1 MRQRQLRGNIAILV
15 VFSMIFSSL
24 FGLMPFKVHAATI
37 SDANGEHCFG
47 DYFTYLGGTG
57 KSNDNFY
64 KVTSS
69 KYTFS
74 SDNVTC
80 AWIADEGDTYQDSVY
95 ITVTNSGELGS
106 FELVSVDVGECR
118 AGNFSNVYIEG
129 YSNGEKI
136 FTTTPFS
143 ISETEYLEHFNLD
156 CSSALGK
163 YIDSFRIYCT
173 KGAGAG
179 YGLGDISFYSFT
191 TRNATRDN
199 TPPSSPIVFGITD
212 DTGVSASDGI
222 TKDTTPTFSGTAEVD
237 STVTLYNGSTLV
249 ATTYANASGEWNK
262 TVPTALAEGTYN
274 FTATATDIAGNVSSP
289 SAIKTIV
296 IDNTAPNQPGTPV
309 LDAASDTGASNSDGI
324 TNDNTPTIKGT
335 AEANS
340 TVSIYNGSTLVT
352 TAPADNSGAWSIT
365 TSTLSDGTYSFTTTA
380 TDKAGN
386 VSTTSSALSV
396 NIDSSK
402 PAKPSVTSI
411 TTDTGTSSSDG
422 ITSDTTLCFN
432 GTADANIKVELLI
445 DGVSVGSTT
454 TDTTGNWSYDHTGV
468 QLTNGSHTVVA
479 TATDTAGNVSDTS
492 SPFTFNIDSASPTI
506 TSITPPADGTYTY
519 GQTLTFAVTLS
530 EIVAV
535 SGGTPS
541 ISITLDGKTAAA
553 QYESGSG
560 TSELTFRYTVGKG
573 DIATASGISLAAI
586 NLNGSTIRDIA
597 GNNASLTINNLP
609 STGNIKVD
617 STPVVTLSASN
628 ISMAENGGTTDI
640 VATLSNPASKAVK
653 ILLDYS
659 GIAINGNDYNA
670 TTEINIPAGST
681 SEQISINSIDDKI
694 YEGNEDIIVS
704 IASVTNAYGSGT
716 QTLTINDDEGIPTV
730 TLTSSALSF
739 LENGGTCD
747 VTAILSNKSAYPVT
761 ATLTFSGTAKVGRDY
776 TTSAEIITVP
786 AGSTSAS
793 ITLTGINNAID
804 ENDKTLVI
812 DIAGVVDGI
821 EDGSQSIA
829 LSVTDDDAAPSFS
842 VGDISVAEGDSGT
855 VALKYT
861 VTLSSSSGK
870 EVTIDYA
877 TEDGTATADLA
888 SPALGDYIA
897 TSGTLNFAPGDTS
910 KEVTVLVNGDYTSE
924 PNETVL
930 LKLSN
935 GSNTSNTTAQAIGT
949 ILNDDDPELILGGTA
964 SISEGTGATKG
975 FSFTVTL
982 TKPSSNNIS
991 VDFATEDVTA
1001 KAGKDYVATGGS
1013 IIFAPGETSKTIDV
1027 QIIGDSI
1034 DENDETFRVTISNP
1048 SPSAIRIINSQAT
1061 CTITDDDTAPI
1072 VSIGNTTVTE
1082 GNSGTT
1088 SAVFEVALSDISEK
1102 TVTVNYATLDGTAI
1116 AGSDYVTTNSSI
1128 IFAPGVTQQAINIDV
1143 IGDATDEENE
1153 IFGVVLSSPTNATI
1167 SNTNG
1172 IGTATITD
1180 DDAAP
1185 SFSVGDISVAE
1196 GDSGTVAL
1204 KYTITL
1210 SASSGKT
1217 VNIYYTTEDGT
1228 ATGDITSPA
1237 SSDYMATSGTLT
1249 FAPGDTSKEVTVL
1262 VNGDYTSEPNE
1273 TVLLKLSNGSNTSN
1287 TTAQAIGTILNDD
1300 DPELI
1305 LGGTASI
1312 SEGTGATKGFSFT
1325 VTLTKPSSNNISV
1338 DFATEDVTA
1347 KAGKD
1352 YVATGGSIIFAPGE
1366 TSKTIDVQIIGD
1378 SIDENDETF
1387 RVTISNP
1394 SPSAIRIINSQATC
1408 TITDDDTAPIVS
1420 IGNTTV
1426 TEGNSGT
1433 TSAVFEVALS
1443 EVSEKDITVDYKTVD
1458 GTATGDVT
1466 SPALSDYKTT
1476 SGTLTFAPGVTL
1488 QAIVVDIEGDTIDEY
1503 DETLG
1508 LKLSSPT
1515 NATISTTNGIGTA
1528 TITDDDAAPSF
1539 SVGDISV
1546 VEGDSGTV
1554 ALKYTVTLS
1563 ASSGKEVTIDYSTED
1578 GTATA
1583 DLASPALGD
1592 YIATSGTLNFAP
1604 GDTSK
1609 EVTVLVNGDYTSEPN
1624 ETVLLKLSNASNT
1637 SNTTAQVIGTI
1648 LNDDG
1653 PAISILGN
1661 SVAIINGDITP
1672 SAIDNTDFGSVS
1684 VNWGTQTRIFT
1695 ISNTGFDTLTLMGEV
1710 PYITLSGEGATDFSV
1725 TTSPTSIN
1733 IANGESVTFAITF
1746 NPSSLGTKNAN
1757 ITIASNDIFR
1767 SPYTFSIK
1775 GTGYYQNDSS
1785 QVSLMPDANIFVNGQ
1800 SQSIAHTETIIE
1812 NGRSVTTIA
1821 IDDKKM
1827 KEQLDKAGENAI
1839 VQIPIANSS
1848 DVSVG
1853 VLNAQVIKDMQ
1864 EKEAVLEIKTGN
1876 ITYTLPASQI
1886 NIDSIAS
1893 MIGSSVELSDIR
1905 VSVSVSASPDNTV
1918 RVVEDTANKNG
1929 YQVMVKPI
1937 DFDLTCTSG
1946 GKTVE
1951 VSKFNGYVERTV
1963 VIPNGVDPSKITT
1976 GVVLNKDGTFTHV
1989 PTQVFS
1995 INGQYYA
2002 KINSLTNSTYSL
2014 IYNDVKFKD
2023 VEGHWAKNSVN
2034 EIGSRLIDSGV
2045 GEGKFAPDRAIT
2057 RAEFASMIAKA
2068 LGLKATKFDNIF
2080 TDVDKNSQYYQ
2091 YIYAAYEYGITDGC
2105 GKGKFAPNAQITR
2118 QDAMT
2123 MIARAMKLTKLDTS
2137 ISNEDI
2143 VKQLT
2148 SFSDTAGV
2156 SSYAKQGVALCIK
2169 NGIFSGNNAKLMP
2182 KDNYTRA
2189 ESAVVV
2195 LRLLKK
2201 ANLI

>member
-1 MRQRQLRGNIAILV
+1 MRQRLLKGNIAILV

-24 FGLMPFKVHAATI
+24 FGLMPYKVHAATI

-47 DYFTYLGGTG
+47 NYFTYSGGTG
-57 KSNDNFY
+57 TSTDNFY

-69 KYTFS
+69 KYIFG
-74 SDNVTC
+74 SDDSTC
-80 AWIADEGDTYQDSVY
+80 AWLMSDTPDKDSVY
-95 ITVTNSGELGS
+95 ITVTNSGVLGS
-106 FELVSVDVGECR
+106 FELVSVDLGEFND
-118 AGNFSNVYIEG
+118 APFSNVYIEG

-136 FTTTPFS
+136 FTTTPYYDGQ
-143 ISETEYLEHFNLD
+143 TQYLPHYSLD

-163 YIDSFRIYCT
+163 YIDSFSIFYT
-173 KGAGAG
+173 KDAGTG
-179 YGLGDISFYSFT
+179 FGHGDFSFYSFT
-191 TRNATRDN
+191 TRNAIRDN
-199 TPPSSPIVFGITD
+199 IPPYSPIISGITD
-212 DTGVSASDGI
+212 DTGTSTSDGI
-222 TKDTTPTFSGTAEVD
+222 TIDNTPTFSGTAEAN
-237 STVTLYNGSTLV
+237 STVSLYNGSTLV
-249 ATTYANASGEWNK
+249 ATTYANGSGEWNY
-262 TVPTALAEGTYN
+262 TLTTALAEGTYN
-274 FTATATDIAGNVSSP
+274 FTATATDIADNVSPP
-289 SAIKTIV
+289 SAIKAITI
-296 IDNTAPNQPGTPV
+296 DKTAPSQPATPI
-309 LDAASDTGASNSDGI
+309 LDVASDTGVSISDGI
-324 TNDNTPTIKGT
+324 TNDNTLTIKGT
-335 AEANS
+335 SEPNS

-365 TSTLSDGTYSFTTTA
+365 TSTLSDGTYSFTITA

-386 VSTTSSALSV
+386 VSTISSALSV
-396 NIDSSK
+396 TIDTAK

-432 GTADANIKVELLI
+432 GTADADVKVEVFI
-445 DGVSVGSTT
+445 DGVLVGSTT
-454 TDTTGNWSYDHTGV
+454 TDTTGNWSYDHTSV
-468 QLTNGSHTVVA
+468 QLTNGSHTVAA

-519 GQTLTFAVTLS
+519 GQTLTFTVTFS
-530 EIVAV
+530 ETVAV

-541 ISITLDGKTAAA
+541 IGITLDGKTVAA

-573 DIATASGISLAAI
+573 DIATASGISLASTI
-586 NLNGSTIRDIA
+586 NLIGSAIKDTA
-597 GNNASLTINNLP
+597 GNNASLTINNAP
-609 STGNIKVD
+609 STENIKVD

-628 ISMAENGGTTDI
+628 ISMAENGGTIDI
-640 VATLSNPASKAVK
+640 VATLSNPASKAAK
-653 ILLDYS
+653 IQLDYS
-659 GIAINGNDYNA
+659 GTATNGNDYNA
-670 TTEINIPAGST
+670 TTEINIPSGST
-681 SEQISINSIDDKI
+681 TAQIEISSIDDKI
-694 YEGNEDIIVS
+694 YEGNENITVR
-704 IASVTNAYGSGT
+704 IASVTNAYGSGA
-716 QTLTINDDEGIPTV
+716 QTLTINDDEGKPTV
-730 TLTSSALSF
+730 TLTSAALSF
-739 LENGGTCD
+739 SENGGTCD
-747 VTAILSNKSAYPVT
+747 VTAKLSNKSAYPVT
-761 ATLTFSGTAKVGRDY
+761 VTLAFSGIAKVDRDY
-776 TTSAEIITVP
+776 TTSAAIITVP
-786 AGSTSAS
+786 ARSTSAS
-793 ITLTGINNAID
+793 ITLTGINNSID
-804 ENDKTLVI
+804 EDDKTLIV
-812 DIAGVVDGI
+812 DITGVTDGT

-842 VGDISVAEGDSGT
+842 VGNTSVAEGDSGT

-870 EVTIDYA
+870 VVTIDYA
-877 TEDGTATADLA
+877 TDDGTATAGIA
-888 SPALGDYIA
+888 SPALGDYRS

-910 KEVTVLVNGDYTSE
+910 KEVTVLVNGEYTRE
-924 PNETVL
+924 PNETIL

-949 ILNDDDPELILGGTA
+949 ILNDDDPELILGGT
-964 SISEGTGATKG
+964 SFISEGTGAIKG

-991 VDFATEDVTA
+991 VDFTTEDVTA

-1048 SPSAIRIINSQAT
+1048 SPSEISIINSHAT

-1072 VSIGNTTVTE
+1072 VSIDNTTVTE

-1088 SAVFEVALSDISEK
+1088 SAVFYVALSEVSEK
-1102 TVTVNYATLDGTAI
+1102 NITVNYKTVDGTATWDVTSP
-1116 AGSDYVTTNSSI
+1116 ALSDYKTTSGTLT
-1128 IFAPGVTQQAINIDV
+1128 FAPGVTLQAIVVDIE
-1143 IGDATDEENE
+1143 GDMVDEYDETLGLE
-1153 IFGVVLSSPTNATI
+1153 LSTPANATI
-1167 SNTNG
+1167 STTNG
-1172 IGTATITD
+1172 IGIATITD

-1210 SASSGKT
+1210 SS
-1217 VNIYYTTEDGT
+1217 
-1228 ATGDITSPA
+1228 
-1237 SSDYMATSGTLT
+1237 
-1249 FAPGDTSKEVTVL
+1249 
-1262 VNGDYTSEPNE
+1262 
-1273 TVLLKLSNGSNTSN
+1273 
-1287 TTAQAIGTILNDD
+1287 
-1300 DPELI
+1300 
-1305 LGGTASI
+1305 
-1312 SEGTGATKGFSFT
+1312 
-1325 VTLTKPSSNNISV
+1325 
-1338 DFATEDVTA
+1338 
-1347 KAGKD
+1347 
-1352 YVATGGSIIFAPGE
+1352 
-1366 TSKTIDVQIIGD
+1366 
-1378 SIDENDETF
+1378 
-1387 RVTISNP
+1387 
-1394 SPSAIRIINSQATC
+1394 
-1408 TITDDDTAPIVS
+1408 
-1420 IGNTTV
+1420 
-1426 TEGNSGT
+1426 
-1433 TSAVFEVALS
+1433 
-1443 EVSEKDITVDYKTVD
+1443 
-1458 GTATGDVT
+1458 
-1466 SPALSDYKTT
+1466 
-1476 SGTLTFAPGVTL
+1476 
-1488 QAIVVDIEGDTIDEY
+1488 
-1503 DETLG
+1503 
-1508 LKLSSPT
+1508 
-1515 NATISTTNGIGTA
+1515 
-1528 TITDDDAAPSF
+1528 
-1539 SVGDISV
+1539 
-1546 VEGDSGTV
+1546 
-1554 ALKYTVTLS
+1554 
-1563 ASSGKEVTIDYSTED
+1563 SSGKEVTIDYASEE
-1578 GTATA
+1578 GTAIGDVTA
-1583 DLASPALGD
+1583 PASSD
-1592 YIATSGTLNFAP
+1592 FKTTSGTLNFAP

-1609 EVTVLVNGDYTSEPN
+1609 EVTVLVNGDNTSEPN
-1624 ETVLLKLSNASNT
+1624 ETVLLKLSNANYT
-1637 SNTTAQVIGTI
+1637 SNTTAQAIGTI

-1653 PAISILGN
+1653 PTISIIGN
-1661 SVAIINGDITP
+1661 SVAIMNGDITP
-1672 SAIDNTDFGSVS
+1672 SSIDNTDFGSVS
-1684 VNWGTQTRIFT
+1684 VNGSTQTRIFT
-1695 ISNTGFDTLTLMGEV
+1695 ISNTGFDTLTLTGSA

-1725 TTSPTSIN
+1725 STSPASIN

-1757 ITIASNDIFR
+1757 ITIESNDIFS

-1812 NGRSVTTIA
+1812 NGRSVTTIT

-1827 KEQLDKAGENAI
+1827 EEQLEKAGQNAI
-1839 VQIPIANSS
+1839 VQIPIANSP
-1848 DVSVG
+1848 DVSIG
-1853 VLNAQVIKDMQ
+1853 VLNAQIIKNMQ
-1864 EKEAVLEIKTGN
+1864 AREAVLEIKTDN

-1893 MIGSSVELSDIR
+1893 LIGSSVELRDIS
-1905 VSVSVSASPDNTV
+1905 VNVSVSASPDNTGSAV
-1918 RVVEDTANKNG
+1918 QNIANQNG
-1929 YQVMVKPI
+1929 YRIVVKPI
-1937 DFDLTCTSG
+1937 DFDISCSSG

-1951 VSKFNGYVERTV
+1951 ISKFNGYVERTIA
-1963 VIPNGVDPSKITT
+1963 IPNGVDPSMITT
-1976 GVVLNKDGTFTHV
+1976 GVVLNNNATFSHV

-2045 GEGKFAPDRAIT
+2045 GEGNFAPDRAIT

-2068 LGLKATKFDNIF
+2068 LGLKATKFDSIF
-2080 TDVDKNSQYYQ
+2080 TDVDKDSQYYQ

-2143 VKQLT
+2143 VKQLKA
-2148 SFSDTAGV
+2148 FSDTAGI